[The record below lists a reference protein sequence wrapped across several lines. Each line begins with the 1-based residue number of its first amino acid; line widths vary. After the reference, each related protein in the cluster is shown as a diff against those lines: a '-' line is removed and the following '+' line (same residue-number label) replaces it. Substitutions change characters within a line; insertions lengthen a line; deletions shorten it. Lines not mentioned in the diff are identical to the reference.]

1 MPPKM
6 LLDSKVV
13 KIDPS
18 IIISLCQSK
27 SVKHSVELTYA
38 IISVKKIF
46 PPHKNISN
54 ARTNLTLKIKAK
66 LLEMSEA
73 FQGGFVVDIY

>member
-1 MPPKM
+1 MPICTTSPTDEISFM
-6 LLDSKVV
+6 AF
-13 KIDPS
+13 PS
-18 IIISLCQSK
+18 LQKKSK